1 MLTPDCYP
9 CRVIHRKALLSLLVC
24 LPGFGQSLAGLSAVS
39 GTVLDASG
47 SAVPEAQVVVTN
59 PAIGVSRRQSTN
71 SSGYFLASSLP
82 PGPGYHVA
90 VTKTGFA
97 NFEAQKV
104 TLQVG
109 QNVVLSVKL
118 DVAQQVQTVT
128 IDEAAPI
135 VDQAKTGVSQVV
147 NSTQIQNLPINGR
160 RVDAFVLLTP
170 GVTADGTFGA
180 ISFRGMPSGNA
191 FLQDGNDTTLQFYN
205 ENAGRTRISSNIS
218 QDAVQEFQVQ
228 SSGYSAEFGRAV
240 GGVINTVTKS
250 GTNDLHGTGYWFFR
264 NRTLNARDRYS
275 AINPPEYRHQAG
287 GSVGGAIKKDKLF
300 YFFNGE
306 ITRRNFPLVSS
317 ILNPQFF
324 NANADFIG
332 TCGAPA
338 TPTQCANAVGYFRRF
353 FGVIDRTASQNL
365 GFGKLDWR
373 PNDRNSF
380 SASFNILNWD
390 SPNGIQTAAVLTNA
404 GAIGNNG
411 LSTVKTRW
419 ARLAHTGIVSAA
431 LINEF
436 RFGWYKD
443 RLFDDLNGTLAPP
456 NRLRSGLT
464 VQGQANLGVANYIP
478 RVQPTEDRFQ
488 FADNLSWTHGRH
500 QFKFGIDIAH
510 TKDVEDALF
519 NGVGSYTYGTITDF
533 AQDFTNLDG
542 GKRWQNYSQAF
553 GPFKTEVFVR
563 DYNFYAQDQWR
574 MTNRLTFNYGLRYEY
589 AQYAQPTVSNPDYPQ
604 TGRINQPGMNFAPR
618 LGLAYAFNNSRTVLR
633 AGYGIMYARL
643 ASATLARLHQLN
655 GVVQRA
661 LTLQGSTVADRNVG
675 PVFPEKLASLD
686 RVPPPGTV
694 TFAFADPNMSTP
706 YTQQG
711 DLSIEQQITK
721 DMGITVSYLWNR
733 ALKQMTRRDLNI
745 GPAAGNFTYR
755 INDEAGAQVGTY
767 ETPTYV
773 LANRV
778 DPRYSRI
785 VYIDNAGR
793 IWYDGLAVQFR
804 RRATKW
810 LEGTV
815 AYTWSHAR
823 DLSQGTAGQNTFF
836 TDPPAT
842 IFNGNFDAEKGTSAL
857 DQRHRTVITAVVA
870 PPARKFDSAIARTLI
885 NNWQL
890 SVIATIASAQYATPT
905 VLVTGAQYP
914 GQAFNTSLSGFG
926 GSSQVPF
933 QGRQSIPID
942 STQRVDSRLTKIFPI
957 RDQMQLH
964 MNFEVFNTFN
974 RVSDTSV
981 NTTAYNARS
990 GVLTPVAGL
999 GAGTASGGFPD
1010 GTNARRA
1017 QVSLRFIF

>member
-1 MLTPDCYP
+1 VNL
-9 CRVIHRKALLSLLVC
+9 RIAFVIFSLF
-24 LPGFGQSLAGLSAVS
+24 LPVFGQSLAGLSAVS
-39 GTVLDASG
+39 GTVLDATG
-47 SAVPEAQVVVTN
+47 SAVPGAQVVVSN
-59 PAIGVSRRQSTN
+59 AAIGVSRKLTSN
-71 SSGYFLASSLP
+71 DSGYFLASSLP
-82 PGPGYHVA
+82 PGPGYQVT
-90 VTKTGFA
+90 VTKAGFA
-97 NFEAQKV
+97 GFEAQKV
-104 TLQVG
+104 MLQVG
-109 QNVVLSVKL
+109 QNVVLAVKM
-118 DVAQQVQTVT
+118 DVAQQIQTVT
-128 IDEAAPI
+128 VEDSTPI
-135 VDQAKTGVSQVV
+135 VESSKTGVSQVV
-147 NSTQIQNLPINGR
+147 NSGQILNLPINGR

-180 ISFRGMPSGNA
+180 VSFRGMPSGNA

-218 QDAVQEFQVQ
+218 QDSVQEFQVQ

-250 GTNDLHGTGYWFFR
+250 GTNDLHGTAYWFFR
-264 NRTLNARDRYS
+264 NRSLNSRDRFS
-275 AINPPEYRHQAG
+275 AINPREYRHQAG
-287 GSVGGAIKKDKLF
+287 GSIGGAIRKDKIF
-300 YFFNGE
+300 YFFNTE

-338 TPTQCANAVGYFRRF
+338 TPAQCANAVTYFRRF
-353 FGVIDRTASQNL
+353 FGVIDRTARQNL

-380 SASFNILNWD
+380 SASFNILNWE

-419 ARLAHTGIVSAA
+419 ARLAHTGIMSSS

-443 RLFDDLNGTLAPP
+443 RLFDDLVAALAPP
-456 NRLRSGLT
+456 NGLRSALT

-488 FADNLSWTHGRH
+488 FADNLSWTRGRH
-500 QFKFGIDIAH
+500 QFKFGVDIAH
-510 TKDVEDALF
+510 TRDVENALF

-542 GKRWQNYSQAF
+542 GKRWQNFSQAF

-574 MTNRLTFNYGLRYEY
+574 VTNRLTFNYGIRYEY
-589 AQYAQPTVSNPDYPQ
+589 GQFKQPMISNPDYPQ
-604 TGRINQPGMNFAPR
+604 TGKINQPGTNFAPR
-618 LGLAYAFNNSRTVLR
+618 LGLAYAFNNSKTVVR
-633 AGYGIMYARL
+633 GGYGIMYARL

-655 GVVQRA
+655 GVVQRS
-661 LTLQGSTVADRNVG
+661 LTLQGSTLADRNVG
-675 PVFPEKLASLD
+675 PVFPAALAGLD

-694 TFAFADPNMSTP
+694 TIAFAAPDLKTP

-733 ALKQMTRRDLNI
+733 ALKQITRRDLNI
-745 GPAAGNFTYR
+745 GREGPSFTYR
-755 INDEAGAQVGTY
+755 INDAAGTQVGTY
-767 ETPTYV
+767 TTPTYL

-778 DPRYSRI
+778 DPRYSRV

-804 RRATKW
+804 RRATRW

-857 DQRHRTVITAVVA
+857 DQRHRTVVTALLA
-870 PPARKFDSAIARTLI
+870 PPAKKYENAVARVVL

-890 SVIATIASAQYATPT
+890 SIITTLASAQYATPT
-905 VLVTGAQYP
+905 VLVTGAQYT

-933 QGRQSIPID
+933 LARQSIPID
-942 STQRVDSRLTKIFPI
+942 AIQRVDTRLTKIFLV
-957 RDQMQLH
+957 RDRYQMH
-964 MNFEVFNTFN
+964 MNFEAFNTFN
-974 RVSDTSV
+974 RVSNTSV

-990 GVLTPVAGL
+990 GVLTPVAGV
-999 GAGTASGGFPD
+999 GTGTASGGFPD